1 VQRDAAKAGQVMKRP
16 TIGDVA
22 RLAGVST
29 ATVSRALHS
38 PEVVSEAARNAVL
51 EAVRNTGYTQNTAAQ
66 SLRQRRAKAVL
77 VLVPDIGNTFFSE
90 ILAGIERVASAAGQT
105 ILIGDT
111 ANDVEREE
119 DFLRYLRNGRADG
132 VLLLNGRLPPSI
144 VAGLE
149 EDIGPPPP
157 MVTISEALDRQVVPH
172 VGIDNVAAAEMAV
185 RHLLDLGHRRI
196 AHLCGPAGNILT
208 RQRLAGYRRAM
219 AAAGVAEADHTL
231 LSGDFTAESGGR
243 AALQLLAMA
252 ERPSAIFCSN
262 DEMAMGLISVLHGRG
277 IAVPGDLSV
286 VGFDDIVF
294 AKTYIPALTTIH
306 QPRLAIGER
315 AMQILLGM
323 LDGTSGRDPRTSL
336 LEARLVVR
344 ASTAAPRSG

>member
-1 VQRDAAKAGQVMKRP
+1 MRRP

-29 ATVSRALHS
+29 ATVSRTLHS
-38 PEVVSEAARNAVL
+38 PEVVSEAARHAVL
-51 EAVRNTGYTQNTAAQ
+51 EAVKHTGYTQNTAAQ

-90 ILAGIERVASAAGQT
+90 ILAGIERVASAAGLT

-111 ANDVEREE
+111 ANDVGREE

-144 VAGLE
+144 IANIDEG
-149 EDIGPPPP
+149 IGPPPP

-172 VGIDNVAAAEMAV
+172 VGIDNVAAAELAV

-196 AHLCGPAGNILT
+196 AHLCGPAENILT
-208 RQRLAGYRRAM
+208 RQRLAGYRGAM
-219 AAAGVAEADHTL
+219 AAAGIPQAAQSL
-231 LSGDFTAESGGR
+231 LTGDFTAESGGR
-243 AALQLLAMA
+243 AASQLLALPK
-252 ERPSAIFCSN
+252 RPSAIFCSN
-262 DEMAMGLISVLHGRG
+262 DEMAMGLISVLHARG
-277 IAVPGDLSV
+277 ISVPDDLSV

-315 AMQILLGM
+315 AMSILLSL
-323 LDGTSGRDPRTSL
+323 LDGSAAREQCPAL
-336 LEARLVVR
+336 LEASLVVR
-344 ASTAAPRSG
+344 ASTAAPSASR

>member
-1 VQRDAAKAGQVMKRP
+1 MKRP

-29 ATVSRALHS
+29 ATVSRTLHS

-51 EAVRNTGYTQNTAAQ
+51 AAVQHTGYTQNTAAQ

-90 ILAGIERVASAAGQT
+90 ILAGIERVASAAGLT

-111 ANDVEREE
+111 ANDPRREE

-132 VLLLNGRLPPSI
+132 ALLLNGRLPPSI
-144 VAGLE
+144 LAGL
-149 EDIGPPPP
+149 DARAGPPPAL
-157 MVTISEALDRQVVPH
+157 VTISEALDRQVVPH
-172 VGIDNVAAAEMAV
+172 VGIDNVAAAELAV

-196 AHLCGPAGNILT
+196 AHLCGPADNILT

-219 AAAGVAEADHTL
+219 AAAGIGETAESL
-231 LSGDFTAESGGR
+231 LTGDFTAESGGR
-243 AALQLLAMA
+243 AAERLLATA

-262 DEMAMGLISVLHGRG
+262 DEMAMGLISVLHARQV
-277 IAVPGDLSV
+277 AVPRDLSV

-306 QPRLAIGER
+306 QPRLALGEH
-315 AMQILLGM
+315 AMRLLLAR
-323 LDGTSGRDPRTSL
+323 LDGTTGGEASETL
-336 LEARLVVR
+336 LAARLVVR
-344 ASTAAPRSG
+344 ESSAAPDGA

>member
-1 VQRDAAKAGQVMKRP
+1 MKRP

-29 ATVSRALHS
+29 ATVSRTLHS

-51 EAVRNTGYTQNTAAQ
+51 EAVRHTGYTQNTAAQ

-90 ILAGIERVASAAGQT
+90 ILAGIERVASAAGLT

-111 ANDVEREE
+111 ANDVRREE

-132 VLLLNGRLPPSI
+132 VLLLNGRLPPS
-144 VAGLE
+144 VMASLDEGV
-149 EDIGPPPP
+149 GPPPP
-157 MVTISEALDRQVVPH
+157 MVTISEALDRQIVPH
-172 VGIDNVAAAEMAV
+172 VGIDNVAAAELAV

-196 AHLCGPAGNILT
+196 AHLCGPAENILT

-219 AAAGVAEADHTL
+219 AAAGLPAAGQSL
-231 LSGDFTAESGGR
+231 LAGDFTAESGGR
-243 AALQLLAMA
+243 AAAQLLAMA

-262 DEMAMGLISVLHGRG
+262 DEMAMGLISVLHARG
-277 IAVPGDLSV
+277 MAVPRDLSV

-315 AMQILLGM
+315 AMSILLGL
-323 LDGTSGRDPRTSL
+323 LDGTAEREQSPAL
-336 LEARLVVR
+336 LDARLVVR
-344 ASTAAPRSG
+344 ESTATLRGPR

>member
-1 VQRDAAKAGQVMKRP
+1 MMKRP

-29 ATVSRALHS
+29 ATVSRTLHS
-38 PEVVSEAARNAVL
+38 PEVVSETARNAVL
-51 EAVRNTGYTQNTAAQ
+51 EAVRYTGYTQNAAAQ
-66 SLRQRRAKAVL
+66 NLRQRRAKAVL

-90 ILAGIERVASAAGQT
+90 ILAGIERVASAADLT

-111 ANDVEREE
+111 ANDVRREE

-132 VLLLNGRLPPSI
+132 VLLLNGRLPPSVI
-144 VAGLE
+144 ATLDEGAGR
-149 EDIGPPPP
+149 PP

-172 VGIDNVAAAEMAV
+172 VGIDNVAAAELAV

-196 AHLCGPAGNILT
+196 AHLCGPADNILT

-219 AAAGVAEADHTL
+219 AAAGIPEGRESL
-231 LSGDFTAESGGR
+231 LAGDFTAESGGR
-243 AALQLLAMA
+243 AALELLALP

-277 IAVPGDLSV
+277 MAVPCDLSV

-306 QPRLAIGER
+306 QPRSDLGER
-315 AMQILLGM
+315 AMHSLLAL
-323 LDGTSGRDPRTSL
+323 LDGTLEQQQAPAL

-344 ASTAAPRSG
+344 ESTAACRAPR